1 MWHIDTDQKRVPK
14 LIPVDN
20 ILQSDSSLRSDLKI
34 FIQGDKDQAD
44 LEKINL
50 KNIQRNDKSI
60 RKDNTKWNGKSY
72 FQGQKISNIVEP
84 EEN

>member
-1 MWHIDTDQKRVPK
+1 
-14 LIPVDN
+14 
-20 ILQSDSSLRSDLKI
+20 LKI

-50 KNIQRNDKSI
+50 ENIQRNDKSI

-72 FQGQKISNIVEP
+72 F
-84 EEN
+84 